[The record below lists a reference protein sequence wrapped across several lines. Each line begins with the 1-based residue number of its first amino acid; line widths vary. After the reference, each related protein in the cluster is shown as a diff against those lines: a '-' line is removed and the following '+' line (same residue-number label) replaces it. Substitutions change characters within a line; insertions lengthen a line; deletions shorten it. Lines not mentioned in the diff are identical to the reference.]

1 MRFMNNKI
9 LTQFAIIFLLVNCSS
24 QSSDFSYPDSKKDDL
39 KETIH
44 GYEIEDSYR
53 WLEDFTSEDSKDWVK
68 RQNEFTQKFIGNN
81 KFKKSINKDF
91 NKTLDTESISTPY
104 KI

>member
-1 MRFMNNKI
+1 MNKKI
-9 LTQFAIIFLLVNCSS
+9 PTQFAIIFLLVNCSN
-24 QSSDFSYPDSKKDDL
+24 QSNDFSYPDSRKDDF

-68 RQNEFTQKFIGNN
+68 RQNEFTKEFIGTRRAHRSP
-81 KFKKSINKDF
+81 K
-91 NKTLDTESISTPY
+91 
-104 KI
+104 